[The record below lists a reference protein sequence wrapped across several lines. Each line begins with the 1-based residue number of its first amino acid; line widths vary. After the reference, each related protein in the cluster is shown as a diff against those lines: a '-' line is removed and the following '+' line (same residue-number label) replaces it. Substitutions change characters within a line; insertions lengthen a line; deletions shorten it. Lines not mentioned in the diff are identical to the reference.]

1 MAGTQSVLEHSER
14 AEDEELHVERVIGV
28 FPLAG
33 RERVG
38 CVGFVVGRGVRFV
51 IGSVMTFIEI
61 DVRFITGIDVRFITG
76 IEASCIIGMRT
87 VTIISRCIT

>member
-1 MAGTQSVLEHSER
+1 MARTQSVLEHGER
-14 AEDEELHVERVIGV
+14 AEDEELHVERVVGV
-28 FPLAG
+28 FPRAG

-38 CVGFVVGRGVRFV
+38 VEFVVGGGVRVV
-51 IGSVMTFIEI
+51 IGSVMTIIEI
-61 DVRFITGIDVRFITG
+61 DVRFITGIDMRFITG